1 MPLTSCDKHQVD
13 GLVWRVLC
21 HIYKKEIDVGCTRA
35 EIKDVLRFG
44 MRDVYW
50 NWDEACMKELG

>member
-50 NWDEACMKELG
+50 NELR